1 MPAAGGASAAGS
13 APARGAGMTAFWSRL
28 LVVAAG
34 LPAVL
39 GLVWLG
45 GWWLF
50 AAAAVVTLVA
60 LHELY
65 AIARPLRP
73 VLLAG
78 YAGALATLLGAE
90 LGGPDWVLAG
100 FLTTLPLAFL
110 LKAIA
115 ETRQS
120 VTVAV
125 SATVL
130 GTGWIGAG
138 IAHVILLRDIDE
150 HGRLA
155 AFAVLLGVF
164 AGDSAAY
171 LVGRVVGRHK
181 LAPTLSPG
189 KTWEGFVAGVA
200 TTVFVVWISLY
211 RTGFVDDWRS
221 LVLGSAVAVAAVAGD
236 LFESLLKRDVGV
248 KDTGRLLAGHG
259 GMLDRID
266 ALLFAGATAF
276 YVILAF
282 GEA

>member
-1 MPAAGGASAAGS
+1 MDV
-13 APARGAGMTAFWSRL
+13 APRTALVGAFWSRL
-28 LVVAAG
+28 LIIVAG

-50 AAAAVVTLVA
+50 ALAALVALVA
-60 LHELY
+60 LHEFY
-65 AIARPLRP
+65 VMARPLRP

-78 YAGALATLLGAE
+78 YAGSLGMLLGAE
-90 LGGPDWVLAG
+90 LGGLEWVLLG
-100 FLTTLPLAFL
+100 FLSTLPLAFL
-110 LKAIA
+110 LKELAD
-115 ETRQS
+115 TRQS

-125 SATVL
+125 AATVL
-130 GTGWIGAG
+130 GAGWVGAG
-138 IAHVILLRDIDE
+138 ISHILLLRDISE

-171 LVGRVVGRHK
+171 VVGGLVGRHK
-181 LAPTLSPG
+181 LAPVLSPG

-200 TTVFVVWISLY
+200 ATIFVVWISVY
-211 RTGFVDDWRS
+211 RTGFVDGWRS
-221 LVLGSAVAVAAVAGD
+221 LVLGGVVALAAAVGD
-236 LFESLLKRDVGV
+236 LFESLLKRDAGV

-266 ALLFAGATAF
+266 ALLFASVAAF